1 MPRVLALIPIVVGVA
16 IVGFNPN
23 RWDRV
28 ILELPRG
35 HGIHVHDV
43 VGVALVALGVI
54 SLWRAPRVAE
64 P

>member
-1 MPRVLALIPIVVGVA
+1 MRRVLALFGVAVGVA
-16 IVGFNPN
+16 VVGFNPN

-43 VGVALVALGVI
+43 IGIALVALGVI
-54 SLWRAPRVAE
+54 SLWRAPRAE
-64 P
+64 